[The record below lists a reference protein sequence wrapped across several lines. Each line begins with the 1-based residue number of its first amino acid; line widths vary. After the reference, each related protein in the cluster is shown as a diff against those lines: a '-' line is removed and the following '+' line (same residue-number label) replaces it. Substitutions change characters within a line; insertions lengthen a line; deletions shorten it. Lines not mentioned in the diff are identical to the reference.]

1 MLILLVRFKICRWL
15 DRDEFNKITRV
26 ATYLGRNE
34 GCSLFLVRANS
45 LSDLEKALDF
55 IDSYG
60 GELLEKEKV
69 YEILEREKIVEI
81 YKEDGMYILRSKLY
95 LNDYLQLFRERRVVW
110 YSRTHKGFIVK
121 PYTIIDVIN
130 RLHSEGFKIV
140 DRTGLVMNNNKLD
153 VSLAAE
159 LRPYQKEALDAWVS
173 HNYRGVIALP
183 TGSGKTIIGLGA
195 IAELRAPT
203 LIVVYTKEQLR
214 EWENKIRTFLRGSVS
229 IIGEFYSE
237 SKNIKPIT
245 ITTYQSAFR
254 NIGLLYDKFSLLIID
269 EAHHL
274 PAEKFRAIA
283 ERILA
288 PFRLGLSATPYR
300 EDGLHEELF
309 SLVGGVV
316 YSKSLNDLMMS
327 GFVAPFEIVPVVVPL
342 EHKILMKYRELRK
355 RFFTLSRGRE
365 INDLVKA
372 AAAGDKS
379 AKQALQIMNEIR
391 KILINS
397 ERKIDVVKSI
407 VEKELKNNSKIIIF
421 TQYIAQA
428 KILSSRIGAPVV
440 TSKTKKNIR
449 NIIFDLFKNN
459 RYKVLILTTL
469 GDEGIDIPDANV
481 GIIVSGTSST
491 RQFIQRLG
499 RLLRP
504 ARGKTA
510 RLYYV
515 ALKDTQEERAMKKVL
530 SKAQEYLGVVV

>member
-1 MLILLVRFKICRWL
+1 MLLRFKICRWL
-15 DRDEFNKITRV
+15 NKDEFNNITKV
-26 ATYLGRNE
+26 ATYLGRE
-34 GCSLFLVRANS
+34 KGCSTFLVRVNS
-45 LSDLEKALDF
+45 VSELEKVLNF
-55 IDSYG
+55 IEHYDGELVEKSNVY
-60 GELLEKEKV
+60 ELLEHA
-69 YEILEREKIVEI
+69 KIVEI
-81 YKEDGMYILRSKLY
+81 YRGEGAYILRSKLY
-95 LNDYLQLFRERRVVW
+95 LNDYLQSFREERVVW
-110 YSRTHKGFIVK
+110 YSRDHRGFLVK
-121 PYTIIDVIN
+121 PYIIIDVIE
-130 RLHSEGFKIV
+130 RLRNEGFKII
-140 DRTGLVMNNNKLD
+140 DRTGLIISENKVD
-153 VSLAAE
+153 VRLATE
-159 LRPYQKEALDAWVS
+159 LRPYQKEALNAWIS
-173 HNYRGVIALP
+173 HNHRGVIALP

-195 IAELRAPT
+195 IAELRVPT

-214 EWENKIRTFLRGSVS
+214 EWGDKIRTFLRGSINV
-229 IIGEFYSE
+229 IGEFYSE
-237 SKNIKPIT
+237 SKNIKAIT

-254 NIGLLYDKFSLLIID
+254 NINLLYDKFSLLIID

-316 YSKSLNDLMMS
+316 YSKSLKDLMRD
-327 GFVAPFEIVPVVVPL
+327 GFVAPFEIVPVLVPL
-342 EHKILMKYRELRK
+342 EHKIMLKYGELRK
-355 RFFTLSRGRE
+355 KFFTLSKGRE
-365 INDLVKA
+365 IDELVRA
-372 AAAGDKS
+372 AAMGDNS
-379 AKQALQIMNEIR
+379 AKQALQVMSEIR

-397 ERKIDVVKSI
+397 ERKIDIVKNI

-428 KILSSRIGAPVV
+428 KVLSKKIGAPVV
-440 TSKTKKNIR
+440 TSKTKKSTR
-449 NIIFDLFKNN
+449 DLIFNLFKNN

-504 ARGKTA
+504 AKGKTA

-515 ALKDTQEERAMKKVL
+515 ALKGTQEERAMRKVL
-530 SKAQEYLGVVV
+530 LKAQEYLGLTI